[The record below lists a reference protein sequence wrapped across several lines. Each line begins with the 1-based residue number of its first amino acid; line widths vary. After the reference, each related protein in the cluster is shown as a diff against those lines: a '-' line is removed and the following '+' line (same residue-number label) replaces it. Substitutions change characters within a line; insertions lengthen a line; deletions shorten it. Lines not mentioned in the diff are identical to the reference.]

1 MFFSL
6 YILLLSSAVLGT
18 IAASSKKPTIANIVL
33 ATLISHG
40 YLTTYATMKEVSGY
54 STNDDLPNEF
64 EVVWARVVEDQGEK
78 YIEMWALYDTQFH
91 DRFYS
96 KFSLAS
102 VPGTISRVHILPYSS
117 DSHEFVL
124 EAQEKIT
131 SGQKIGMVLEVDEEL
146 GEIDLR
152 KSESEFQIRYENSKI
167 VK

>member
-1 MFFSL
+1 MLFSL
-6 YILLLSSAVLGT
+6 YVLLLSSAVLGT
-18 IAASSKKPTIANIVL
+18 IAVSSKKPTIANIVL
-33 ATLISHG
+33 ATLLSHG

-54 STNDDLPNEF
+54 STNDDLPKEF
-64 EVVWARVVEDQGEK
+64 EVVWARVVEDQGDK

-102 VPGTISRVHILPYSS
+102 VPNTISRVHILPYSVE
-117 DSHEFVL
+117 SHEFVL
-124 EAQEKIT
+124 EAQEKIN
-131 SGQKIGMVLEVDEEL
+131 SGQKIGMVLEVDKEL